1 MDCLSAKPSPMGD
14 LFTNMLPINKDLCR
28 CPNYRRSHL
37 CIWLGCCMRANS
49 MYEISSNQPS
59 LVACT
64 GLMWCATGLRF
75 YYIWDTD
82 PASKLAIGIG
92 HLWSWAGFM
101 AAHIWDIN
109 FAVICELHH
118 YSGYNNEPVCPKCSF
133 KLILYN
139 LTWYHVTFLWHN
151 WDHWDNLSSPCRDLI
166 EPCWHTVNSCF
177 FGKIYGPNMSSHK
190 SIPGP

>member
-1 MDCLSAKPSPMGD
+1 MEYNHCNKGLQWPCGHNCTTFTKPIHRFWWEFDSAFYVSTLS
-14 LFTNMLPINKDLCR
+14 TNEK
-28 CPNYRRSHL
+28 SWH
-37 CIWLGCCMRANS
+37 RAAAGRKWKKNHKKS
-49 MYEISSNQPS
+49 SSNQ
-59 LVACT
+59 LVSP
-64 GLMWCATGLRF
+64 F
-75 YYIWDTD
+75 IIS
-82 PASKLAIGIG
+82 P
-92 HLWSWAGFM
+92 WSWAKFM

>member
-1 MDCLSAKPSPMGD
+1 MM
-14 LFTNMLPINKDLCR
+14 FH
-28 CPNYRRSHL
+28 RSKL
-37 CIWLGCCMRANS
+37 IEIIGKYIWLGCCMRANS

-151 WDHWDNLSSPCRDLI
+151 WDHWDNLSLPYRDFI
-166 EPCWHTVNSCF
+166 EPCWHTVNSCI
-177 FGKIYGPNMSSHK
+177 FGKIYGPNLSGHK
-190 SIPGP
+190 SRPGP

>member
-1 MDCLSAKPSPMGD
+1 
-14 LFTNMLPINKDLCR
+14 MLIFFWATAQNV
-28 CPNYRRSHL
+28 H
-37 CIWLGCCMRANS
+37 IWLGCCMRANS

-64 GLMWCATGLRF
+64 GLMWCATRLRF

-139 LTWYHVTFLWHN
+139 LTWYHITFLWHN

-166 EPCWHTVNSCF
+166 EPCWYTVNSCF